1 MTRARAGPRDCAR
14 GRHIALGGIPLVT
27 SLVASSDVVGR
38 VVRRP
43 ASQNQA
49 TRQGF
54 GFGLGRVRV
63 KSAAYRPG
71 SGSGSGSASKLRRT
85 SGSGPGS
92 GLSQRAYPR
101 RNRAS
106 SWRSTATATTSRSRR
121 CCCSPSGSSSTCE
134 QGARSWENSR
144 LMCTEHTRLMR
155 EGRLQPGRPG
165 APRARPAP

>member
-54 GFGLGRVRV
+54 GFGQGFGLGRVRV

-71 SGSGSGSASKLRRT
+71 SGSGSGSASKLALR
-85 SGSGPGS
+85 
-92 GLSQRAYPR
+92 
-101 RNRAS
+101 
-106 SWRSTATATTSRSRR
+106 
-121 CCCSPSGSSSTCE
+121 
-134 QGARSWENSR
+134 QGQVQ
-144 LMCTEHTRLMR
+144 
-155 EGRLQPGRPG
+155 GQG
-165 APRARPAP
+165 